1 MKEILQSIFFVQD
14 KKELIMPLLM
24 CVLLISSAQSVLT
37 FMKIGNGGGNPQC
50 RTIQLINFTINIVI
64 LAIDIIAITVHW
76 FFIKETVAALILTA
90 IILIP
95 IIIVLFLMLLSFLS
109 EKIYE

>member
-37 FMKIGNGGGNPQC
+37 FMKLGTCGGNPQY
-50 RTIQLINFTINIVI
+50 RTLQLTNFATNIVI
-64 LAIDIIAITVHW
+64 LAIDIIAITIHW

-109 EKIYE
+109 EKIYK